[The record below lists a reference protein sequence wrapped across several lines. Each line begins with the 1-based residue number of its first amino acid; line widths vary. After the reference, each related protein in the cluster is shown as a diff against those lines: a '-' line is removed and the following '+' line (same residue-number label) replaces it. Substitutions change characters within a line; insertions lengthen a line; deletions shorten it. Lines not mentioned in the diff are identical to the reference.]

1 MEIRTYRELES
12 TDELLPLLDHAFRW
26 TFNRRSFEQVAKMD
40 PRLKDSPIGFCGLE
54 DGHITGFVGVMDLP
68 TRTLEGN
75 VERVGGVYGVA
86 TLPGQTRK
94 GVCTVLFERVHE
106 YFREKGYRFS
116 VLGTSHTLV
125 AYGLY
130 RKLGYSDLFECPSA
144 YKLIKTKQTKL
155 PEKKTGKPDFDKMLK
170 IYDEWVK
177 GKKGFVVRDSAY
189 FKLLKKTEG
198 FTQKECIVDNEGYIL
213 FKEVKGMWV
222 NGIWIRELVALN
234 TKQMNK
240 LLDKAEAKA
249 KEMIYDRAVM
259 DEKLLQVYRSRGYMV
274 QERSHGVMM
283 VKPLATEADFGKT
296 YGDRFYMTGLDFF

>member
-1 MEIRTYRELES
+1 MEMRTYRELES
-12 TDELLPLLDHAFRW
+12 NDELLPLLDHAFRW
-26 TFNRRSFEQVAKMD
+26 TFNRRSFEQIAKMD
-40 PRLKDSPIGFCGLE
+40 PRLKDSPIGFCSLE
-54 DGHITGFVGVMDLP
+54 NGHIIGFVGVMDIP
-68 TRTLEGN
+68 TRTLKGN
-75 VERVGGVYGVA
+75 IEHVGGVYGVA

-94 GVCTVLFERVHE
+94 GICTALLERVHE

-116 VLGTSHTLV
+116 ILGTSHTIV

-130 RKLGYSDLFECPSA
+130 RKLGYADMFECPSA

-155 PEKKTGKPDFDKMLK
+155 PEKKTDKPDLDKMLK
-170 IYDEWVK
+170 IYDKRVK
-177 GKKGFVVRDSAY
+177 GKTGFVVRDAAH

-198 FTQKECIVDNEGYIL
+198 FTQKECIVDKEGYVL
-213 FKEVKGMWV
+213 FKEVKGMWM
-222 NGIWIRELVALN
+222 NGTWIRELVAVN
-234 TKQMNK
+234 TQQMNK

-283 VKPLATEADFGKT
+283 VKPLATEANFGKT
-296 YGDRFYMTGLDFF
+296 YGGRFYMTGLDSF

>member
-54 DGHITGFVGVMDLP
+54 NGHIIGFVGVMDLS
-68 TRTLEGN
+68 TRTLKGN
-75 VERVGGVYGVA
+75 VEYVGGVYGVA

-94 GVCTVLFERVHE
+94 GICTALFERVHE

-116 VLGTSHTLV
+116 VLGTSHTIV

-130 RKLGYSDLFECPSA
+130 RKLGYADLFECPSA

-155 PEKKTGKPDFDKMLK
+155 PKRKTDKPDLDKMLK
-170 IYDEWVK
+170 IYNERVK
-177 GKKGFVVRDSAY
+177 GKTGFVVRDAAY

-198 FTQKECIVDNEGYIL
+198 FTQKECIVDKEGYVL

-222 NGIWIRELVALN
+222 NGIWIRELVAIN
-234 TKQMNK
+234 AKQMNK

-283 VKPLATEADFGKT
+283 VKPLAAEANFGKT